1 MTRQRKSVALRAADK
16 VRGVVNRAGFDVV
29 RDPTHQFVTAL
40 HAHGVT
46 AVIDVGANVGQFGEA
61 LRKTGF
67 AGRIHSVE
75 PLQQAYNELAARV
88 AGDAGWT
95 AERAALSDSP
105 GTVQM
110 NVSANSVSSSVL
122 PMLDTHA
129 DAAPQSR
136 YVAREDV
143 PATTVDELVARI
155 GLDPAKTLLKIDVQ
169 GYEKSVLDGARETLP
184 KFVGVRTELS
194 LTSLYDGQALLPD
207 IVTYLAGLGLDLWFI
222 EPGFRDPTTRR
233 LLQLDGTFF
242 RSA

>member
-16 VRGVVNRAGFDVV
+16 VRAVVNRAGFDVV
-29 RDPTHQFVTAL
+29 RDPTHQFVNAL

-46 AVIDVGANVGQFGEA
+46 AVIDVGANIGQFGEA
-61 LRKTGF
+61 LRRTGF
-67 AGRIHSVE
+67 TGRIHSVE
-75 PLQQAYNELAARV
+75 PLEQAYQQLSARV

-95 AERAALSDSP
+95 AERAALSDAP

-136 YVAREDV
+136 YVATEDV
-143 PATTVDELVARI
+143 PATTVDELVTRV
-155 GLDPAKTLLKIDVQ
+155 GLDPATTLLKIDVQ
-169 GYEKSVLDGARETLP
+169 GYEKSVLDGAVATLP

-194 LTSLYDGQALLPD
+194 LTSLYNGQALLPD
-207 IVTYLAGLGLDLWFI
+207 IVTYLADLGLDLWFI
-222 EPGFRDPTTRR
+222 EPGFRDPATRR

-242 RSA
+242 RS